1 MSKKILIDA
10 SVSNEKRI
18 ALINNDK
25 LEECEIE
32 SNTKTRIKSN
42 VYLAKISRVEA
53 SLQAAFVDFG
63 GNKHGFLPFTE
74 IHPDYFKN
82 PVSDQK

>member
-10 SVSNEKRI
+10 SVSNETRI
-18 ALINNDK
+18 ALIDNDK

-53 SLQAAFVDFG
+53 S
-63 GNKHGFLPFTE
+63 
-74 IHPDYFKN
+74 
-82 PVSDQK
+82 